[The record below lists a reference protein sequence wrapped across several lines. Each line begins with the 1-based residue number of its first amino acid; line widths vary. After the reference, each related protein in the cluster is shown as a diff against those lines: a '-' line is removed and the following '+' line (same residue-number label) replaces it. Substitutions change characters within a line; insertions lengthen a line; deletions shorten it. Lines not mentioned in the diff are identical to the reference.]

1 MDDVLQGVFLLKNRN
16 SPYDRSMES
25 LEKFQEN
32 SFSQTGEDG
41 IIREILKRISSQSD
55 LDSWC
60 CEFGA
65 WDGLHFSNTARL
77 IKEDNYKAVL
87 IEGEPA
93 RIKDLEF
100 NFPQKEV
107 IKVSSFVT
115 TTGKTSLTNILEQT
129 EIPLDFDFL
138 SIDIDGMDYWILKS
152 LVNFR
157 PKLICIEFN
166 LSIPNAVNF
175 IQANDQNI
183 KHGSSAKAIESLG
196 RDMGYS
202 VVAATAINLFL
213 VRNDFINVVSPSLP
227 TLESLIPRGNDPQY
241 LFFGYDGSVLSNKS
255 DVQLLWHDTFPLATL
270 EILPPYLRKFGGD
283 YNYLQKILFRAF
295 HFTRRENK
303 VAFLHKKILSR
314 FKGRKG

>member
-1 MDDVLQGVFLLKNRN
+1 
-16 SPYDRSMES
+16 MEI
-25 LEKFQEN
+25 LGKFKED
-32 SFSQTGEDG
+32 SFSQSGEDG
-41 IIREILKRISSQSD
+41 IIREILKRISSQSH
-55 LDSWC
+55 LNSWC

-77 IKEDNYKAVL
+77 IKEDSYRAVL
-87 IEGEPA
+87 IEGDPA

-100 NFPQKEV
+100 NFPQTEV

-115 TTGKTSLTNILEQT
+115 TTGKTSLTNILEQS

-166 LSIPNAVNF
+166 PSIPNVVSF
-175 IQANDQNI
+175 IQADDQNI

-202 VVAATAINLFL
+202 VVAATERNLFL
-213 VRNDFINVVSPSLP
+213 VRNDFVNTVSPTLP
-227 TLESLIPRGNDPQY
+227 TLESLIPSGNDPQY

-270 EILPPYLRKFGGD
+270 EILPPYLKKYSGD
-283 YNYLQKILFRAF
+283 YNYLQKKLFRAF
-295 HFTRRENK
+295 HFTHRENK
-303 VAFLHKKILSR
+303 VAFLNKKILSR
-314 FKGRKG
+314 FKLRKS

>member
-1 MDDVLQGVFLLKNRN
+1 MLKDINRA
-16 SPYDRSMES
+16 YAGFMES

-32 SFSQTGEDG
+32 IFSQTGEDG
-41 IIREILKRISSQSD
+41 IIREILKRISSNSS
-55 LDSWC
+55 LDYWC

-77 IKEDNYKAVL
+77 IKEDNYRGVL

-93 RIKDLEF
+93 RIKDLER

-107 IKVSSFVT
+107 IKISSFVT
-115 TTGKTSLTNILEQT
+115 VTGETSLSNILEKT
-129 EIPLDFDFL
+129 EIPKDFDFL

-175 IQANDQNI
+175 IQANDPKI
-183 KHGSSAKAIESLG
+183 KHGSSAKAIDLLG
-196 RDMGYS
+196 KDMGYS

-213 VRNDFINVVSPSLP
+213 VRNDFVNAVLPTLP

-255 DVQLLWHDTFPLATL
+255 DIQLLWHDTFPLAVL
-270 EILPPYLRKFGGD
+270 NVLPPYLRKFGGD
-283 YNYLQKILFRAF
+283 YNNLQKILFRVF

-303 VAFLHKKILSR
+303 IAFLKKR
-314 FKGRKG
+314 FFLDSKREKVKKNKAQK